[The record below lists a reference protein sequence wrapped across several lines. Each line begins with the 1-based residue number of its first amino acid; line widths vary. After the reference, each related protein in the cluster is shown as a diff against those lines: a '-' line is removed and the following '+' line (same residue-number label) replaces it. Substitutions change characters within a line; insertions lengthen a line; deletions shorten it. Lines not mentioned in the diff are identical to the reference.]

1 MALDVNVTIKLS
13 DAGGAVGFGV
23 PLILISKADSAIAY
37 QEFSD
42 LDELPDAGYAETTT
56 AYKLFRLMKMQNN
69 KPRMIAVAQVTGKA
83 AEALADY
90 KGKVRQVVTV
100 LGESGDSTPA
110 EVAAYVETTDSM
122 TYFPIVAAAAGLAV
136 FKSFD
141 RTFAGVHSAAT
152 QDLAAAVVGATAG
165 LEAGSFTYKNIIIK
179 GVDPDQ
185 LSESAINEIDNT
197 SKSATTGYGYTIQA
211 KAGDIVTTE
220 GKAGSGEFLDITDSF
235 DWIIQNIGYRC
246 QKALNNE
253 PKLPYDNRGISIL
266 EAQTN
271 GVLKEADNMGII
283 AHDDAD
289 VPTYATN
296 FGSRSEASPADRSD
310 RAYKLGRF
318 SFELAGAIHTAQ
330 INGAVT
336 V

>member
-13 DAGGAVGFGV
+13 EAGGSVGFGV
-23 PLILISKADSAIAY
+23 PLILVSKAESAIAY
-37 QEFSD
+37 REFSD

-56 AYKLFRLMKMQNN
+56 AYKLFRIMKMQNN
-69 KPRMIAVAQVTGKA
+69 KPKMIAVAQVTGKA
-83 AEALADY
+83 DAALANY
-90 KGKVRQVVTV
+90 KGKVRQIVAV
-100 LGESGDSTPA
+100 LGEDDSTAA

-122 TYFPIVAAAAGLAV
+122 TYFPIVSSASDLAAL
-136 FKSFD
+136 KSYD

-165 LEAGSFTYKNIIIK
+165 LEAGSFTYKNLIIK
-179 GVDPDQ
+179 GVDPDA
-185 LSESAINEIDNT
+185 LSESEINTIDNT
-197 SKSATTGYGYTIQA
+197 SKSAATGYGYTLQA

-220 GKAGSGEFLDITDSF
+220 GRAASGEFLDITDSF
-235 DWIIQNIGYRC
+235 DWIIQNIEYRC
-246 QKALNNE
+246 QKALNSE
-253 PKLPYDNRGISIL
+253 PKLPYDNRGISVL

-289 VPTYATN
+289 VPVYATD
-296 FGSRSEASPADRSD
+296 FGPRSEASAADRAE